1 MCTLTVLATVIKWG
15 VGQHMTEWYERR
27 RIQGMVSGNVRV
39 PPYCGEDRYTLETVP
54 VVLEPVATLNWNG
67 IRNAA
72 H

>member
-1 MCTLTVLATVIKWG
+1 
-15 VGQHMTEWYERR
+15 MTEWYERR

-54 VVLEPVATLNWNG
+54 VVLEPVATLDWNG

-72 H
+72 Y